1 MVFNKFD
8 KERENFYA
16 ESYKKE
22 ADAKALS
29 QYGPWPIL
37 HLQGSPFI
45 SFLVAIF
52 FPSGR

>member
-1 MVFNKFD
+1 MNNVYTGVRCGLVFNKFD

-29 QYGPWPIL
+29 QYRP
-37 HLQGSPFI
+37 
-45 SFLVAIF
+45 
-52 FPSGR
+52 